1 MLKKNLS
8 YGLDNL
14 RSVDESSDSEGES
27 SDFEEYV
34 GVEDEDL
41 LE

>member
-1 MLKKNLS
+1 MLKINLS

-14 RSVDESSDSEGES
+14 RSVDESSDFEGES